1 MADSMTVLRRA
12 GPTGTKRNIAVLG
25 DGFAAS
31 DQAAYNQWVDDTLIK
46 GVFGHDYYSE
56 DASAFNIFRVNLES
70 VDSGASVRTYDEK
83 GTVDPSD
90 DTVVSETI
98 RNTALGIIFSG
109 SWSHCWLEY
118 GPNTEVLLQ
127 AALNTWVPDANE
139 ILVVLNNPN
148 YGGCGGN
155 GRAHVPMGVSW
166 TVIAH
171 EFGHG
176 IGGFADEYSV
186 TGNYTGGEKGWIN
199 LTTITD
205 RATTKWKQFINPT
218 TPVPT
223 GVGAAANYNQGT
235 RPANWSSNFDV
246 GLFEGGGT
254 FNTGIYRPV
263 EDCRMNSNSPEYC
276 PVCYTS
282 IKRDRDHETEHR
294 FRGAHAG
301 RFYGGP
307 RSDVLLHHGTSIQ
320 LFQNNGAGFTHRFS
334 GVERVP
340 GSWQFQAND
349 QIVVGDFNGDGVD
362 EVVIFNGVDWAFPY
376 LGLLVSDGTGG
387 LRLIARYDGDIPGW
401 GGFRSNDRFF
411 CADLNGDGRD
421 DLIVFNGEDWSMT
434 YVGLLRS
441 TGSGF
446 YMTNRYDGDIP
457 GWGGLAR
464 HDELFVGD
472 LNGDGRDDLVVF
484 NGQDWSMAYVGLF
497 RAQSSG
503 LSMTARYDGDIPG
516 WGGLARND
524 RLILGDFDGDGRCDV
539 FIFNGDDWAMPY
551 LGMFRASGN
560 GLAYVNRYDGDVPGW
575 GGLARHD
582 HFFAADID
590 RNGRCDLWAWNHG
603 DWAEEYLGRMIS
615 SGSALSA
622 NFIGDWVG
630 EWNLGPSDEFEV
642 ANFRGRPRPWPG
654 KVSGGRGLQT
664 SARVGRG
671 PSRGPVPQGPVAQG
685 DLYVHNTDW
694 FGVISGR
701 TGYSLE
707 RIYYRWIRDYR
718 YGRNW

>member
-31 DQAAYNQWVDDTLIK
+31 DQAAYNQWVDETLIK

-421 DLIVFNGEDWSMT
+421 DLIVFNGDDWSMT

-590 RNGRCDLWAWNHG
+590 RNGRCDLWAWNHD